1 MSVRKI
7 LWTIAI
13 CGGGFAAAAYAG
25 LLPIGK
31 PKQPAEAAATQTT
44 AAKQP
49 DPIAVTV
56 APATTRS
63 VERRVKIVG
72 TLRGF
77 EEIDI
82 GPLVDGHVRR
92 VLHDVGDVV
101 APGEPLV
108 EIDDSDFRLAVQEMR
123 RALELELSRLGL
135 SGLPEQAFDV
145 TKLPAVL
152 RAQLVERNAAD
163 TLERY
168 KSLVERNAITK
179 DEFSKSELNLDVAR
193 LDTKQRILEAEQS
206 LAAVRHR
213 QAILETAEKKL
224 RDTRV
229 VVPSLTMT
237 GNAPAATINL
247 VSIGGGAP
255 SSGTLPTGTLPTG
268 AAYTIAERA
277 VSEGEIVRASPPTRL
292 FRLVVENPLKFQ
304 AAVSERYASRL
315 RPGQTVDLAAE
326 SLPGQ
331 AIAGRVVRVNP
342 TVDTASR
349 TFQIEVSVPNPERLL
364 KPGSFAT
371 ASILLGTDSQAVTV
385 PEESIVR
392 FAGVSKVFAV
402 ADGKVT
408 TVPLETETRLEVRD
422 TAGKTRRWV
431 EVVGPVK
438 PGMQIVTT
446 GHAQLADGTAVRV
459 RGTEPAPEA
468 QAPLNDAA
476 AKEARRLETRELG
489 SAAGSRKDAR

>member
-7 LWTIAI
+7 LWTVAI

-25 LLPIGK
+25 FIPIGK
-31 PKQPAEAAATQTT
+31 SKQPAEAQTPVAAT
-44 AAKQP
+44 AKQP
-49 DPIAVTV
+49 DAIAVTV
-56 APATTRS
+56 APATTRT

-72 TLRGF
+72 TLRGY

-101 APGEPLV
+101 QPGEPLV

-135 SGLPEQAFDV
+135 TALPEQAFDV
-145 TKLPAVL
+145 TKQPSVI

-168 KSLVERNAITK
+168 KSLVEKNAITK
-179 DEFSKSELNLDVAR
+179 DEFAKSELNLDVAR

-229 VVPSLTMT
+229 VVPPLTMA
-237 GNAPAATINL
+237 GSAPAAMINL
-247 VSIGGGAP
+247 VSVAGGTPSAGTVPAP
-255 SSGTLPTGTLPTG
+255 
-268 AAYTIAERA
+268 AAYTVAERV
-277 VSEGEIVRASPPTRL
+277 VSEGEIVRASPPTKL

-304 AAVSERYASRL
+304 AAVSERFASRL
-315 RPGQTVDLAAE
+315 RPGQTVDLLAE

-331 AIAGRVVRVNP
+331 AISGRVVRVNP

-349 TFQIEVSVPNPERLL
+349 TFQIEVAVPNAERLL

-385 PEESIVR
+385 PEEAIVR
-392 FAGVSKVFAV
+392 FAGVSKVFTV

-422 TAGKTRRWV
+422 VAGKTHRWV
-431 EVVGPVK
+431 EVVGPLK
-438 PGMQIVTT
+438 PGVQVVTT

-459 RGTEPAPEA
+459 RATEPAQEA
-468 QAPLNDAA
+468 QDPLNDAA
-476 AKEARRLETRELG
+476 TREARRLESTG
-489 SAAGSRKDAR
+489 STRKDAR

>member
-1 MSVRKI
+1 MRKI

-25 LLPIGK
+25 LLQIGK
-31 PKQPAEAAATQTT
+31 SKQPADAAASQAI

-56 APATTRS
+56 APATART

-72 TLRGF
+72 TLRGY

-82 GPLVDGHVRR
+82 APLVDGHVRR

-108 EIDDSDFRLAVQEMR
+108 EVDDSDFRLAVHEMR

-135 SGLPEQAFDV
+135 AALPDATFDV
-145 TKLPAVL
+145 TRLPAVL
-152 RAQLVERNAAD
+152 RAQLVEKNAAD

-229 VVPSLTMT
+229 VVPSLTIA
-237 GNAPAATINL
+237 GNSPPATINL
-247 VSIGGGAP
+247 VSVAGGAP
-255 SSGTLPTGTLPTG
+255 STGSLPTG

-277 VSEGEIVRASPPTRL
+277 VSEGEIVRASPPTKL

-331 AIAGRVVRVNP
+331 QIAGRVVRVNP

-371 ASILLGTDSQAVTV
+371 ASILLGTDSQAITV
-385 PEESIVR
+385 PEEAIVR

-422 TAGKTRRWV
+422 AAGKTHRWV
-431 EVVGPVK
+431 EVIGALK

-446 GHAQLADGTAVRV
+446 GHAQLADGTAVRI
-459 RGTEPAPEA
+459 RSTELAQEA
-468 QAPLNDAA
+468 HAPLNDGATR
-476 AKEARRLETRELG
+476 EARRLDTRETG

>member
-1 MSVRKI
+1 MRKI

-25 LLPIGK
+25 LVPIGK
-31 PKQPAEAAATQTT
+31 SKQPTDAAANQ
-44 AAKQP
+44 AAASKQP

-56 APATTRS
+56 APATTRT

-72 TLRGF
+72 TLRGY

-108 EIDDSDFRLAVQEMR
+108 EVDDSDFRLAVQEMR

-135 SGLPEQAFDV
+135 AALPDATFDV
-145 TKLPAVL
+145 TRLPAVL
-152 RAQLVERNAAD
+152 RAQLVEKNAAD

-229 VVPSLTMT
+229 VVPSLTIA
-237 GNAPAATINL
+237 GAAPAATINL
-247 VSIGGGAP
+247 VSVAGGAP
-255 SSGTLPTGTLPTG
+255 SGGTLQSQP
-268 AAYTIAERA
+268 AYTIAERA
-277 VSEGEIVRASPPTRL
+277 VSEGEIVRASPPTKL

-315 RPGQTVDLAAE
+315 RPGQTVDLTAE

-331 AIAGRVVRVNP
+331 TIGGRVVRVNP

-349 TFQIEVSVPNPERLL
+349 TFQIEVAVPNPERLL

-385 PEESIVR
+385 PEEAIVR

-402 ADGKVT
+402 SDGKVT
-408 TVPLETETRLEVRD
+408 AVPLETETRLEVRD
-422 TAGKTRRWV
+422 ATGQARRWV
-431 EVVGPVK
+431 EVVGPLK
-438 PGMQIVTT
+438 PDTQIVTT
-446 GHAQLADGTAVRV
+446 GHAQLADGTAVRI
-459 RGTEPAPEA
+459 RSTELA
-468 QAPLNDAA
+468 QVAHAPLNDGATR
-476 AKEARRLETRELG
+476 EARRLDTREIG